1 MSVGLGYHPAL
12 SIDYGVSLLELNVTG
27 FGDAFNPAA
36 ELVSFLSYD
45 RITQVG
51 VALVVVEEGRSE
63 GEAGEGHVVSFAL
76 FDVSKIGQTF
86 KPPNKYA
93 TFFLF
98 YAKAAAQRSSVFEV

>member
-12 SIDYGVSLLELNVTG
+12 SIDYGVSLLELNVTS
-27 FGDAFNPAA
+27 FGDAFNPAT

-45 RITQVG
+45 RVTQVA

-76 FDVSKIGQTF
+76 FDVSKIGRNIQ
-86 KPPNKYA
+86 PPNK
-93 TFFLF
+93 
-98 YAKAAAQRSSVFEV
+98 